1 MLFSILYTVIVL
13 ALLRCTVSAR
23 RSNKGIGR
31 FVALLDSAFIPP
43 VIGNLIIIT
52 TYEENAA
59 RLGYYFYFLGMN
71 LVMYALCRFTYAYCK
86 GIGTKHNTPRIVYL
100 ALTADSVQ
108 MLLNTVFGHA
118 FDVEPIDFEG
128 MIYYRL
134 VPHLGQTVHRIV
146 DYSIFAAIILI
157 YVLIITKTPR
167 IYREKFTVLLV
178 SMLAI
183 AVWQTVYIFSRT
195 PVDRSMIGYGVMG
208 ILIYFFAIKYRPLRF
223 LDRMLSDIV
232 SEMPDALFV
241 MSPEGNCMWANSEGR
256 KFAGVKGS
264 NYEDTSQFL
273 LGMFGESIKEKGSWT
288 RKATIGEGDDA
299 KYYILR
305 GESVTDDH
313 GHTSGMY
320 LRITDNTEEQ
330 RRILRE
336 MKEMGHDRLTGLYT
350 WDRLYKGIETVLKEN
365 PDVAFNVIFVD
376 VRNFKIVNDVFGNE
390 FGDFAIKTIANW
402 IRSHKCDKYVYG
414 RLVGDTFGICMP
426 CDSFDPEVYEEELKH
441 FKVRQMTIEHQL
453 LIHLGVYEVN
463 ERNLDVS
470 VMLDRAHLALGPIR
484 DDYHTH
490 VAYYDDKL
498 RSKLLWNQE
507 ISAQLRDALENGE
520 IQPYLQPIADA
531 DGRIIGAEAL
541 ARWIHPEKGF
551 LSPAAFIPI
560 FEENGM
566 IVEVDKH
573 IWRKTCEILSR
584 WEEEGRNMFI
594 SVNISPKDFYFTNVY
609 ANIMELV
616 MEYGID
622 QSKLRIEITETAMM
636 GDSDSTR
643 LELLKD
649 FRESGFTVEMDDFGS
664 GYSSLNMLKDIPV
677 DILKI
682 DMKFLSETEEKGRAE
697 IILKNVVKMSQELG
711 LVALTEG
718 VETKEQFDMLS
729 SMGCKLF
736 QGYYFAKPIAVSEF
750 ENKYQKKDTI
760 LMGGEE

>member
-1 MLFSILYTVIVL
+1 MMRMMFSILYTVIVL
-13 ALLRCTVSAR
+13 GLIRCTVSAR
-23 RSNKGIGR
+23 RSQKGIGR
-31 FVALLDSAFIPP
+31 YVALLDSAFIPP
-43 VIGNLIIIT
+43 VIGNLIIICT
-52 TYEENAA
+52 HEEAVA
-59 RLGYYFYFLGMN
+59 RVGYYFYFLGMN
-71 LVMYALCRFTYAYCK
+71 LVMYALCRFTYAYCQ
-86 GIGTKHNTPRIVYL
+86 GIGSKHKVPLIVYI
-100 ALTADSVQ
+100 ALIGDSIQ
-108 MLLNTVFGHA
+108 LLLNQLFGHA
-118 FDVEPIDFEG
+118 FSVEAIDYENQV
-128 MIYYRL
+128 YYRL
-134 VPHLGQTVHRIV
+134 VPYLGQTVHRVVCYSVFIAVIIIYIV
-146 DYSIFAAIILI
+146 III
-157 YVLIITKTPR
+157 KTPK
-167 IYREKFTVLLV
+167 IYREKYTVLLV

-183 AVWQTVYIFSRT
+183 SAWQTVYIFSRI

-208 ILIYFFAIKYRPLRF
+208 LLIYFFAIKYRPLRF
-223 LDRMLSDIV
+223 LDRMLSGIV
-232 SEMPDALFV
+232 SEMSDALFV
-241 MSPEGNCMWANSEGR
+241 LGPEGNCIWANSEGR
-256 KFAGVKGS
+256 KMAGVEGT
-264 NYEDTSQFL
+264 NYDNTADFL
-273 LGMFGESIKEKGSWT
+273 TETFGASVKLKGSWIRQHT
-288 RKATIGEGDDA
+288 MGEGDDT

-305 GESVTDDH
+305 GESVSDDH
-313 GHTSGMY
+313 GHSSGIY
-320 LRITDNTEEQ
+320 LRVTDNTEEQ
-330 RRILRE
+330 RRINRE

-350 WDRLYKGIETVLKEN
+350 WDRLYKGIEEVLRKN
-365 PDVAFNVIFVD
+365 PNVPFDVIFVD
-376 VRNFKIVNDVFGNE
+376 VRNFKIVNDIFGNE
-390 FGDFAIKTIANW
+390 FGDHAIKTIANW

-426 CDSFDPEVYEEELKH
+426 RDSFDPEVFEEELLH

-490 VAYYDDKL
+490 VAFYDDKL

-507 ISAQLRDALENGE
+507 ITAQLRDALDNSE

-531 DGRIIGAEAL
+531 NGNIIGAEAL

-573 IWRKTCEILSR
+573 IWRKTCEILAR
-584 WEEEGRNMFI
+584 WEEEGRDMFI

-643 LELLKD
+643 LELLND

-677 DILKI
+677 DILKV
-682 DMKFLSETEEKGRAE
+682 DMKFLSDTEEKTKART
-697 IILKNVVKMSQELG
+697 ILRNVVKMSEELG
-711 LVALTEG
+711 LLALTEG
-718 VETKEQFDMLS
+718 VETEEQFEMLS
-729 SMGCKLF
+729 EMGCRLF
-736 QGYYFAKPIAVSEF
+736 QGYYFAKPMAVSEF
-750 ENKYQKKDTI
+750 EEKYGKTVA
-760 LMGGEE
+760 E